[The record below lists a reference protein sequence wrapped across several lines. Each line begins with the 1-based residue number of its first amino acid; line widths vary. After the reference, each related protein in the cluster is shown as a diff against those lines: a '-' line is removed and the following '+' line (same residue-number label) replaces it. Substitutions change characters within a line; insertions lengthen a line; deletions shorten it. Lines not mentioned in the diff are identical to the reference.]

1 MKSLEINKPI
11 YHLMY
16 WILMVC
22 VLVLVFGRSWEDNVV
37 AFYFISLLLPVIIA
51 TSYFFN
57 YFLVPRYLLRKRYF
71 LFGLYF
77 FYLIIVSLFLEM
89 LVITFTFTI
98 LVQFHYDKISPVASD
113 ALTLGTVMY
122 LMVFLGSFILMV
134 AQLRFQLTEIDHLKE
149 RNKKFQKSFL
159 QVTSQRKSVK
169 IPYEEINYIESLSDY
184 IKICSSTNQ
193 PISSKSKIS
202 QIEKELPE
210 NFLRIHRSFIIN
222 IEKISSFDYHAV
234 EIDQTF
240 LNIGRTYKKE
250 VLRRLK
256 AKD

>member
-1 MKSLEINKPI
+1 MKNLKINKPI
-11 YHLMY
+11 YHILY
-16 WILMVC
+16 WLLIMC
-22 VLVLVFGRSWEDNVV
+22 VLVLIFGRSWDDNVV

-57 YFLVPRYLLRKRYF
+57 YFLVPRYLLTKRYF

-89 LVITFTFTI
+89 LVVTFTFI
-98 LVQFHYDKISPVASD
+98 MMVQFHYDKISPVASD
-113 ALTLGTVMY
+113 ALTLGMVMY
-122 LMVFLGSFILMV
+122 LIVFLGSFILMV
-134 AQLRFQLTEIDHLKE
+134 AQLRVRLTEIDHLKE

-169 IPYEEINYIESLSDY
+169 IPYEEIDYIESLSDY
-184 IKICSSTNQ
+184 IKICCSTNQ
-193 PISSKSKIS
+193 PISSKTKIS
-202 QIEKELPE
+202 QIEIELPE

-222 IEKISSFDYHAV
+222 IEKISSFNYNEV
-234 EIDQTF
+234 MVNEML

-250 VLRRLK
+250 VLRKLK
-256 AKD
+256 EKD